1 MSDGIQV
8 DLNYAATELA
18 KALKTAQGHPDQATR
33 ERAAKKGDSWMQ
45 VLTGM
50 ASGLL
55 QVGTR
60 KPSIQPVWVT
70 LEVLRGGF
78 ATGNPLA
85 GGPSTEVEQAMAA
98 ERNLVPERAK
108 LNEYFLSPAGLIEL
122 NTWLAN
128 GHYRIDLPEEAAL
141 LSVAWLAQAGDLEGA
156 AQIVKEIAPYFKELR
171 FYPRPCA
178 DPQSFEGLQLQ
189 SPEEVSHSLSQLQN
203 RPQFLVMREVIG
215 SWLPFQ
221 DRLIT
226 LALETVTGELP
237 SLKNQQLVGGW
248 PLQHFPEGWKDR
260 ANRLLSE
267 FANQAK
273 KSELWKPKGD
283 FLNLV
288 SLLQLACSKPSEMT
302 GRQVGKLR
310 RILAD
315 YIHKRGVPGSHHHA
329 TLRKRQQDIANLPG
343 RADWVPLLQQRL
355 SEVARLEAKGQEAV
369 QQHLVA
375 PSPEGRVIPL
385 GLANKLL
392 RCWKASPEALVTA
405 GVIRSGET
413 LAKLL
418 PQISSQVPGSQ
429 FSNQAARQLFEA
441 TYVAFRKRRSLLL
454 LRLESQVK
462 FQELPWMAA
471 LLKHADQD
479 SQQLARQ
486 TLERCLG
493 LYFQLWPQVIL
504 PNKFVKELV
513 ALAKL
518 AQLDLP
524 LLEQLA
530 ADIFMGAFSEKFLR
544 SAQQTGHL
552 LQNSLYERYYNLD
565 FQKVIELN
573 DLQKTYGTLSSP
585 GFLALCEDLA
595 GTQSRKSLVG
605 NGKIIEQAQ
614 ILTSHNLG
622 LLWNEFQLGQSLS
635 AKDLACHCFG
645 WICRA
650 QSLGYSDWRSNLK
663 ARSRCANAWRQMVFY
678 LSTLTDAEVEE
689 FLQGTKTRLRHPKLA
704 GTVERWSD
712 DLQRCFRSES
722 RITGPLLGWVTKSE
736 LGKS

>member
-1 MSDGIQV
+1 MDDGIQASPH
-8 DLNYAATELA
+8 YAAAELA
-18 KALKTAQGHPDQATR
+18 RALKTAQSHPDQATR
-33 ERAAKKGDSWMQ
+33 DRAAKKGDSWMQ

-50 ASGLL
+50 ATGLL
-55 QVGTR
+55 QVGSR
-60 KPSIQPVWVT
+60 KPSSQPVWVT

-85 GGPSTEVEQAMAA
+85 GGPSTDVEHAMGA
-98 ERNLVPERAK
+98 ERNLVPERVK
-108 LNEYFLSPAGLIEL
+108 LNEYFLSSAGLAEL
-122 NTWLAN
+122 QTWLAN

-171 FYPRPCA
+171 FYPRPSI

-189 SPEEVSHSLSQLQN
+189 SPEQVSQSLSELRN
-203 RPQFLVMREVIG
+203 RPQFLLMREII
-215 SWLPFQ
+215 STWRPIQ
-221 DRLIT
+221 DRLIS

-237 SLKNQQLVGGW
+237 SIETQKLVGGW
-248 PLQHFPEGWKDR
+248 PLQHFPEGWQGR
-260 ANRLLSE
+260 ANTLLSE
-267 FANQAK
+267 FENLSRQA
-273 KSELWKPKGD
+273 LWKPTGD
-283 FLNLV
+283 LQSLV
-288 SLLQLACSKPSEMT
+288 HLLGLACTKPSKMT
-302 GRQVGKLR
+302 GREVGKLR

-315 YIHKRGVPGSHHHA
+315 YIRKRGIPDTQHHA
-329 TLRKRQQDIANLPG
+329 AIRKQQQEIANLPG

-355 SEVARLEAKGQEAV
+355 KDVVGLEAKGEQAV
-369 QQHLVA
+369 QQHLLA
-375 PSPEGRVIPL
+375 PTPGGQPIPL
-385 GLANKLL
+385 GLASKLL

-405 GVIRSGET
+405 GVVRSGET

-462 FQELPWMAA
+462 FHELPWMAA

-479 SQQLARQ
+479 SQQFARQ
-486 TLERCLG
+486 TLQRFLRI
-493 LYFQLWPQVIL
+493 YFQRWPQVIL

-513 ALAKL
+513 ALSKL

-544 SAQQTGHL
+544 AAQDTARL
-552 LQNSLYERYYNLD
+552 LGDSLYERYYNLD

-585 GFLALCEDLA
+585 GFLTLCESLA

-622 LLWNEFQLGQSLS
+622 LLWNEFQLGQCLS
-635 AKDLACHCFG
+635 AKDLASHCFG
-645 WICRA
+645 WICRT
-650 QSLGYSDWRSNLK
+650 QTLGYSDWRSNLK

-678 LSTLTDAEVEE
+678 LSTLSETEVEV
-689 FLQGTKTRLRHPKLA
+689 FFQAAKSRLRHPKLA
-704 GTVERWSD
+704 ATVGVWLD
-712 DLQRCFRSES
+712 DLIRCFRSQS
-722 RITGPLLGWVTKSE
+722 RKSGPLLGWVTKSE